1 MFVKYEQI
9 NDFVLIYKILGYK
22 NILQIEYSY
31 FTEQDSSPNEKES
44 CVYVCLHRFSY
55 KPLILACLLYPLR
68 NNSVKELL
76 LLCIKLS
83 HI

>member
-31 FTEQDSSPNEKES
+31 FTEQDSSPNGKES
-44 CVYVCLHRFSY
+44 CV
-55 KPLILACLLYPLR
+55 
-68 NNSVKELL
+68 
-76 LLCIKLS
+76 
-83 HI
+83 

>member
-31 FTEQDSSPNEKES
+31 FTEQEGVSK
-44 CVYVCLHRFSY
+44 C
-55 KPLILACLLYPLR
+55 KLIT
-68 NNSVKELL
+68 
-76 LLCIKLS
+76 
-83 HI
+83 